1 MKSIL
6 IALFFCSW
14 LTAQTQTPAHA
25 LAEAER
31 AFSAASEKNGITAS
45 FVEFLDDSC
54 VMFNPGP
61 VNGKELYRKRK
72 ENGAYLIWSPSFV
85 ETAASGDFGIS
96 TGPWEYRREKGDSFV
111 SYGHYFSVW
120 QKDRNGVWKVILDNG
135 IDYPSSAKKI
145 EKEKFRSMNV
155 RNTSEATVTSG
166 TIRDLEHSFSSV
178 AGQALRAAYQKYSA
192 EDIMMFRKGAFPV
205 SSKKD
210 AIRMIAKE
218 AKGGTSIP
226 VGAAVSS
233 SGDIGFTYGLVIGQK
248 NDTSSYVRVWRKEK
262 QWKIA
267 ADLQEA
273 FPK

>member
-1 MKSIL
+1 MKQIL
-6 IALFFCSW
+6 VVILLCSS
-14 LTAQTQTPAHA
+14 LTAQQKAPAHD
-25 LAEAER
+25 LADAER
-31 AFSAASEKNGITAS
+31 AFSAASEKIGITAS

-72 ENGAYLIWSPSFV
+72 ENGAHLIWSPSFV

-96 TGPWEYRREKGDSFV
+96 TGPWEYRRKKGDTSV

-135 IDYPSSAKKI
+135 IDYPSSLKKN
-145 EKEKFRSMNV
+145 EKGIFRSMSV
-155 RNTSEATVTSG
+155 RNPSDAAVTSG
-166 TIRDLEHSFSSV
+166 TIRDLEHSFSE
-178 AGQALRAAYQKYSA
+178 AAAQGLRAAYQKYSA
-192 EDIMMFRKGAFPV
+192 EDIMMFRKGAFPI
-205 SSKKD
+205 SSKKE
-210 AIRMIAKE
+210 AISITAKD
-218 AKGGTSIP
+218 AKGGTSVP

-233 SGDIGFTYGLVIGQK
+233 SGDLGFTYGLVIGQM

>member
-14 LTAQTQTPAHA
+14 LTAQTHGPAQT
-25 LAEAER
+25 LGEAER

-96 TGPWEYRREKGDSFV
+96 TGPWEYRREKGDSSV

-145 EKEKFRSMNV
+145 KKETFRSMSV
-155 RNTSEATVTSG
+155 RNTSHAIVTSG
-166 TIRDLEHSFSSV
+166 TIRELELSFSAAAV
-178 AGQALRAAYQKYSA
+178 QGLRAAYQKYSA

-205 SSKKD
+205 SSKKE
-210 AIRMIAKE
+210 AIRMTAKE
-218 AKGGTSIP
+218 AKGGTSVP

-233 SGDIGFTYGLVIGQK
+233 SGDIGFTYGLVIGQ
-248 NDTSSYVRVWRKEK
+248 NSDTSSYVRVWRKEK

-267 ADLQEA
+267 ADMQEA

>member
-14 LTAQTQTPAHA
+14 LTSQTHAPAHA

-31 AFSAASEKNGITAS
+31 AFSAASEKDGITAS

-96 TGPWEYRREKGDSFV
+96 TGPWEYRRSKGDTSV

-135 IDYPSSAKKI
+135 IDYPSSVKRI
-145 EKEKFRSMNV
+145 EKGTFRSMNV
-155 RNTSEATVTSG
+155 RTSSGVKVTSG
-166 TIRDLEHSFSSV
+166 TIRELENAFSAAAV
-178 AGQALRAAYQKYSA
+178 QGLRAAYQKYSA

-210 AIRMIAKE
+210 AMRMIAKE
-218 AKGGTSIP
+218 EKGGVSVP
-226 VGAAVSS
+226 VGSAVSS